1 VHTFIRIP
9 AGAALAA
16 AVMGDQGG
24 ALQVAMGLVGG
35 TLAAGTHLAKA
46 GARAAINTSP
56 EPVSNV
62 ATSLGEDVLFAGGM
76 WALVHQPLLFLA
88 GLAVFFILAL
98 LLIVALWKF
107 IKRVFRRPPRPLAAP
122 DKKQCNR
129 RRPDVQQDP
138 DRQPRRDRLPRHQD
152 RAPPRHQD
160 RGRVFRRRRRRAPR
174 APGRRGRAYRP
185 GGGRESYLVIE
196 RIIAAASRPA
206 PRRSTRATA
215 SCPRTRISARPARR
229 RASSSSARRCRRS
242 ARWAPSPRPRS

>member
-1 VHTFIRIP
+1 MDIALPDLAAAAEGLKPLLDWRGVPVDLASLAALAAGLGWASGLRLYALVFVLGALARFGGVQLPGGLGVLAHPLVLGISGVLLLVEFFADKLPWLDSAWDAVHTFIRIP

-88 GLAVFFILAL
+88 GLAVFFIVAL
-98 LLIVALWKF
+98 LLIWALWKF
-107 IKRVFRRPPRPLAAP
+107 IKRVFRRPPRPLAGA
-122 DKKQCNR
+122 
-129 RRPDVQQDP
+129 
-138 DRQPRRDRLPRHQD
+138 
-152 RAPPRHQD
+152 
-160 RGRVFRRRRRRAPR
+160 
-174 APGRRGRAYRP
+174 
-185 GGGRESYLVIE
+185 
-196 RIIAAASRPA
+196 
-206 PRRSTRATA
+206 
-215 SCPRTRISARPARR
+215 
-229 RASSSSARRCRRS
+229 
-242 ARWAPSPRPRS
+242 

>member
-1 VHTFIRIP
+1 MDIALPDLAAAAEGLKPLLDWRGVPGDLASRAALAAGLGWASGLRLYALVFVLGALARFGGVQLPGGLGVLAHPLVLGISGLLLLVEFFADKLPWLDSAWDAVHTFIRIP

-62 ATSLGEDVLFAGGM
+62 TTSLGEDVLFAGGM

-98 LLIVALWKF
+98 LLIWALWKF
-107 IKRVFRRPPRPLAAP
+107 IKRVFRRPPRPLAGA
-122 DKKQCNR
+122 
-129 RRPDVQQDP
+129 
-138 DRQPRRDRLPRHQD
+138 
-152 RAPPRHQD
+152 
-160 RGRVFRRRRRRAPR
+160 
-174 APGRRGRAYRP
+174 
-185 GGGRESYLVIE
+185 
-196 RIIAAASRPA
+196 
-206 PRRSTRATA
+206 
-215 SCPRTRISARPARR
+215 
-229 RASSSSARRCRRS
+229 
-242 ARWAPSPRPRS
+242 